1 VKPRNLQRVVGA
13 SLALMILLLPSDS
26 LCQSDEP
33 GQTMRPVIRGT
44 HAAISSMKPQATDA
58 GRQILQAG
66 GNAFDAAVA
75 GQAALGITDFP
86 MNGMGSAAVV
96 LVYHARENKV
106 YSVNAEPRAPKLA
119 TIEWYEKRSVEYMA

>member
-1 VKPRNLQRVVGA
+1 MIKARNVQRVIGA
-13 SLALMILLLPSDS
+13 SIALMVLLLASDS

-44 HAAISSMKPQATDA
+44 HAAISSMKPQATVA

-86 MNGMGSAAVV
+86 MNGMGSDAVV
-96 LVYHARENKV
+96 LVYNARE
-106 YSVNAEPRAPKLA
+106 
-119 TIEWYEKRSVEYMA
+119 